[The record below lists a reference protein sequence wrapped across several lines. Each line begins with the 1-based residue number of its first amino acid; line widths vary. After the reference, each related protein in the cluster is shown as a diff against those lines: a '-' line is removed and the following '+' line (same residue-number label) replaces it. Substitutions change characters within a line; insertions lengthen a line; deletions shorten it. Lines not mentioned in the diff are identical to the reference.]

1 MASRGSIGWIA
12 HDGARARGVAKG
24 RWRMRPPALPRTFR
38 ALRHRNFRL
47 FFTGQGLSVI
57 GTWLQ
62 QVAMGWLVYRL
73 TNSAW
78 LLGVVAFCANV
89 GILLF
94 GNLAGVLADR
104 IDRRRGLL
112 MTQSLMLLQAVMLAV
127 LVAFGWIQT
136 WHLIVLALWLGA
148 CSAFDTPL
156 RQSMYV
162 HFIADRGDLGNAI
175 ALNSMLVNMAR
186 VVGPAL
192 AGLLL
197 AVTSEAVCFAL
208 NALSFV
214 AVIVAV
220 AKMQWPA
227 DIRQR
232 VVSGWWASWIEGVR
246 YVRGM
251 TPVRA
256 LLALVAGLA
265 WTIAPYSSLM
275 PVYAKDIYG
284 GGPHTLGYLLSAA
297 GFGALISTAYL
308 AGRATVR
315 GLGRVIMLAAATSGA
330 ALAVFAYIRIFP
342 VALLLMVLVGGGTIL
357 AAASANTILQ
367 TIVDDRL
374 RGRVASFYTLAF
386 LGVAPLGNLAAGA
399 IAASLGTPFAFALNG
414 VLAVLAALWYRS
426 KLPMVRDVLRPIY
439 EELGVPRRR

>member
-1 MASRGSIGWIA
+1 VKRS
-12 HDGARARGVAKG
+12 
-24 RWRMRPPALPRTFR
+24 LPHTFR
-38 ALRHRNFRL
+38 ALAHRNFRL
-47 FFTGQGLSVI
+47 FFTGQGMSLI

-94 GNLAGVLADR
+94 SNVAGVLADR

-112 MTQSLMLLQAVMLAV
+112 TTQSLMLVQAIVLAV

-136 WHLIVLALWLGA
+136 WHLIVLALWLGT

-175 ALNSMLVNMAR
+175 ALNSMLVNTAR
-186 VVGPAL
+186 VVGPAI

-197 AVTSEAVCFAL
+197 AVTSEAACFAL

-214 AVIVAV
+214 AVIVAIS
-220 AKMQWPA
+220 KMEWPS
-227 DIRQR
+227 DIRPR
-232 VVSGWWASWIEGVR
+232 VASGWWASWMEGVR
-246 YVRGM
+246 YAHGLK
-251 TPVRA
+251 PVRA
-256 LLALVAGLA
+256 LLVLVAALA

-297 GFGALISTAYL
+297 GVGALVSTLHL
-308 AGRATVR
+308 AHRATVR
-315 GLGRVIMLAAATSGA
+315 GLGRIIMFAVATSGA
-330 ALAVFAYIRIFP
+330 ALATFAYIRIFP
-342 VALLLMVLVGGGTIL
+342 LALLLMVLVGGGTIL
-357 AAASANTILQ
+357 AAASTNTILQ

-399 IAASLGTPFAFALNG
+399 IAGVMGVPFTFALNG
-414 VLAVLAALWYRS
+414 VVAVLAALWYRG
-426 KLPMVRDVLRPIY
+426 KLPMVRDMLRPIY
-439 EELGVPRRR
+439 EQLGVPRRNK

>member
-1 MASRGSIGWIA
+1 MPAS
-12 HDGARARGVAKG
+12 VA
-24 RWRMRPPALPRTFR
+24 RTFR
-38 ALRHRNFRL
+38 ALRHRNYRL
-47 FFTGQGLSVI
+47 FFTGQGLSLI

-73 TNSAW
+73 TGSAW

-112 MTQSLMLLQAVMLAV
+112 TTQSLMLVQAVVLAV
-127 LVAFGWIQT
+127 LVALGWIET
-136 WHLIVLALWLGA
+136 WHLIVLALWLGT
-148 CSAFDTPL
+148 CSAFDLPL

-162 HFIADRGDLGNAI
+162 HFVADRGDLANAI
-175 ALNSMLVNMAR
+175 ALNSMLVNTAR
-186 VVGPAL
+186 VVGPAI

-197 AVTSEAVCFAL
+197 ASTSEAVCFAL

-214 AVIVAV
+214 AVIVAIRRMRWPV
-220 AKMQWPA
+220 AVRTA
-227 DIRQR
+227 A
-232 VVSGWWASWIEGVR
+232 VAGWWASWMEGVR
-246 YVRGM
+246 YAHGLK
-251 TPVRA
+251 PVRA
-256 LLALVAGLA
+256 LLVLVASLA
-265 WTIAPYSSLM
+265 WTISPYTSLM

-297 GFGALISTAYL
+297 GFGALVSTAYL

-315 GLGRVIMLAAATSGA
+315 GLGRVILWAAATSGF
-330 ALAVFAYIRIFP
+330 ALTAFAYMRVYP
-342 VALLLMVLVGGGTIL
+342 LALLLMVLDGGGAIL
-357 AAASANTILQ
+357 AAASANSILQ

-399 IAASLGTPFAFALNG
+399 IAGVLGTPFTFALNG
-414 VLAVLAALWYRS
+414 ILAMLAAAWFRRR
-426 KLPMVRDVLRPIY
+426 LPMVRDVLRPIY
-439 EELGVPRRR
+439 EQLGVPRQARGRR